1 MFVIDASAMLPW
13 VFENED
19 DPVATVAAR
28 RATTEDLAV
37 PALWWFELRNA
48 LIMGE
53 RRRRITPDDS
63 HLFLRR
69 LDGLTIQIDRTPD
82 EHLLLGLARQHKLT
96 VYDAAYLELAKRHA
110 AGLATL
116 DEALAKAARNEGVE
130 LVGRR
135 H

>member
-13 VFENED
+13 LFEDED

-28 RATTEDLAV
+28 RATT
-37 PALWWFELRNA
+37 
-48 LIMGE
+48 
-53 RRRRITPDDS
+53 
-63 HLFLRR
+63 
-69 LDGLTIQIDRTPD
+69 
-82 EHLLLGLARQHKLT
+82 
-96 VYDAAYLELAKRHA
+96 ELAKRHA

-116 DEALAKAARNEGVE
+116 DEALATAARNVGVE